1 MPSSDEVKGMQDI
14 LDKLNTVS
22 EVAEQKAKSSDSKS
36 IIPSNVSS
44 NAKEM
49 YNILHKLEEA
59 TKKAADKVILEAE
72 NDTSVLAAV
81 ATKENNNISI
91 NGDYNIEL
99 VQKYVIDGVKK
110 KYYNIKDSEGNV
122 LYEDIALF
130 ESAMGIVKNLMFEK
144 SHKVDEIA
152 KLDERYAS
160 YLTEAAIYK
169 QRSQTAKDVYRVD
182 VAVAKQ
188 GNAVQKM
195 GSIKKQIKTLL

>member
-36 IIPSNVSS
+36 IIPGNVSS

-59 TKKAADKVILEAE
+59 TKKAADKVISEAE

-122 LYEDIALF
+122 IYEDIALF

-152 KLDERYAS
+152 RLDERYAS

>member
-14 LDKLNTVS
+14 LDKLNAVS
-22 EVAEQKAKSSDSKS
+22 EVAESKAKSSDSKS

-59 TKKAADKVILEAE
+59 TKKAADKVISEAE